1 MKDEKI
7 YQLLNI
13 LNGDRE
19 RWGGR
24 KGERK
29 IEVKWSKTKQSK
41 ASKQVDKQA
50 SKGGLLQGGLSCYQ
64 CHLQINLLSV
74 SSIYHSFLSHQSLS

>member
-29 IEVKWSKTKQSK
+29 IEVK
-41 ASKQVDKQA
+41 
-50 SKGGLLQGGLSCYQ
+50 
-64 CHLQINLLSV
+64 
-74 SSIYHSFLSHQSLS
+74 